1 MVFVED
7 VATTGGQAL
16 EAVKVL
22 RGLGASVEAVV
33 AVIDR
38 QEGARENVQNAGV
51 RFEALFTKEDLGVR
65 EP

>member
-1 MVFVED
+1 VVFVED

-16 EAVKVL
+16 EAVNVL
-22 RGLGASVEAVV
+22 RGLGASVEAVI

-38 QEGARENVQNAGV
+38 QEGARENVQNAGL
-51 RFEALFTKEDLGVR
+51 RFEALFTKADLGIR